1 MNKKGFTL
9 IEILAIVVLIG
20 VIGVIAIPNITKQA
34 EEHTDK
40 QNKLTEEKLL
50 NAAKIYASMDIKINE
65 STYKIDNTQSSNIEK
80 LIKCADGT
88 TCLTMLI
95 YSEDSEKDTL
105 VKRELLAFSE
115 NEIKAYKD
123 NYVIVVKKEGTK
135 LIYDIPELSTTGSSP
150 AITTAP
156 SVSVTTTKKATSDDT
171 AISITKQ
178 EALLL
183 TADAFFKQGKQV
195 QYDSYKRNL
204 KCTPEDATSK
214 HYCYVNC
221 SGFVHMVHKYALGLD
236 IPSTTPKLFEYANNN
251 KTMSNTVIDY
261 AEDLQT
267 YYSST
272 NYYKNLLGKFI
283 NNNINKIKPG
293 DVIVWKSSS
302 GHTMLVEK
310 VDVTNKEIHV
320 VQAGGGA
327 AETEGR
333 YDVINS
339 KDIYEPSG
347 ALSRETLKII
357 PKGDNFVVTIGGN
370 EISRKQVAILRFFD
384 KGTETYSAKIRK
396 KFKDIYVAKIVT
408 SPTNQNYARVGQG
421 ITYALKIKNNSDK
434 TYENLYI
441 EEILDNSLVE
451 LETKTITKGTV
462 KNVGT
467 NKIRAE
473 ISTLGAGEEVTLK
486 YTVKVTGAVNSIIV
500 SEGVVGTTPTSG
512 DVIGIKTSKIE
523 TKIGKGLT
531 DEQKEKLWNSFD
543 ITNLEKTSTSI
554 ASRRFIHNLYK
565 NSLGIDLGLIVDNK
579 VIPNNTFITYN
590 KDLKNDSDK
599 VKYTQ
604 VLAGNFKNY
613 LYNNFYGLTL
623 LDTDKL
629 EGDDK
634 KLYDENKVD
643 YYKATGTVKDSVA
656 WKQDFHLE
664 LNDRARTI
672 TSDML
677 EDGDVILTHTSGG
690 DAGYIFF
697 KGTLYKYDGKVQTI
711 TGDALFEFLNDL
723 VGRNYIILR
732 PYK

>member
-34 EEHTDK
+34 EEHTYK

-50 NAAKIYASMDIKINE
+50 NAAKIYASMDIKING

-80 LIKCADGT
+80 LINCANGT

-115 NEIKAYKD
+115 NEIEAYKD
-123 NYVIVVKKEGTK
+123 NYVIVVRKEGK
-135 LIYDIPELSTTGSSP
+135 QLIYDIPKISTTGSSP

-171 AISITKQ
+171 AIAITKQ

-221 SGFVHMVHKYALGLD
+221 SGFVHMVHKYALNYKIPNITKDLINYESYVDYKDNITDNSGLAKFFSD
-236 IPSTTPKLFEYANNN
+236 NLKSSDDK
-251 KTMSNTVIDY
+251 KRVTV
-261 AEDLQT
+261 
-267 YYSST
+267 
-272 NYYKNLLGKFI
+272 
-283 NNNINKIKPG
+283 G
-293 DVIVWKSSS
+293 DVIVWETK
-302 GHTMLVEK
+302 GGARHTMLVEK
-310 VDVTNKEIHV
+310 VDVANKEIHV
-320 VQAGGGA
+320 IQAGGGA

-333 YDVINS
+333 YNTITSEDVY
-339 KDIYEPSG
+339 DDYG
-347 ALSRETLKII
+347 ALSREYIKIETSNNI
-357 PKGDNFVVTIGGN
+357 SIGTKTN
-370 EISRKQVAILRFFD
+370 RNNTFFRKKVKILRFWD
-384 KGTETYSAKIRK
+384 DEGYSVTKSSEIRK

-408 SPTNQNYARVGQG
+408 SPTNQNYARVGQK

-462 KNVGT
+462 KDVGT

-486 YTVKVTGAVNSIIV
+486 YTVKVNGAVNSIIV
-500 SEGVVGTTPTSG
+500 SEGVVGTTPTSR

-523 TKIGKGLT
+523 TIIGKGLT

-613 LYNNFYGLTL
+613 LYSNFYGLTL

-634 KLYDENKVD
+634 ASYDEDKVS
-643 YYKATGTVKDSVA
+643 YYVSTGTVKDSVA

-697 KGTLYKYDGKVQTI
+697 KGTLYKYDGKLQSI
-711 TGDALFEFLNDL
+711 TGDALFDFLNNL